1 MKRNIKPLNAKL
13 LKSAFENSSWKDELN
28 LVDNLDQEID
38 LESDE
43 AKEYL
48 STPIQLNSSMT
59 LFLCLE
65 GKVEIEMGASTIER
79 TRVL

>member
-1 MKRNIKPLNAKL
+1 MKRHIKPLNAKL

-28 LVDNLDQEID
+28 LVDNLNQEID

-48 STPIQLNSSMT
+48 STPIQLSS
-59 LFLCLE
+59 
-65 GKVEIEMGASTIER
+65 
-79 TRVL
+79 